1 MIKRGSTKVQ
11 LAKTNFC
18 LDAGTSQWFASRPVV
33 AKCNW
38 WPVSIDPAN
47 GVQLKLW
54 ECHDNL
60 PAQQWYY
67 TDDNRIALDNQGM
80 TYPSYGSYAV
90 MAHHLHNSLTGFCMD
105 LDNGILTSN
114 YKVQTWTCSDN
125 NNNQVWT
132 LWILMPELER
142 EQATFLNTWTIFT
155 SLLDHSFL
163 NHFRYTFFRFNMSMD
178 YLLHSFT
185 W

>member
-1 MIKRGSTKVQ
+1 VACQSTS
-11 LAKTNFC
+11 F
-18 LDAGTSQWFASRPVV
+18 
-33 AKCNW
+33 CNW

-54 ECHDNL
+54 ECYDNL

-67 TDDNRIALDNQGM
+67 TDDNRIALDNQGT
-80 TYPSYGSYAV
+80 TYPSHGSYAG
-90 MAHHLHNSLTGFCMD
+90 MAYHLHNSLTGFCMD

-142 EQATFLNTWTIFT
+142 EQATFWTLGL
-155 SLLDHSFL
+155 SLDHSFF

-185 W
+185 R